1 LTLPPHGCTSAL
13 VAGGCRMKLSISRRA
28 SLACFL
34 LILVASVA
42 LAYKSTEGEGDSR
55 SGSWSKLSEG
65 VNVFRVSRPVAKGP
79 EFAILQLTD
88 DTYREFQKEPKTF
101 VNKYKV
107 FSKPVNNLPDCIGPS
122 PEKQKQ
128 TSDDSG
134 WYVMMPHWPESNA
147 RCVVYTGVDPSY

>member
-1 LTLPPHGCTSAL
+1 MKRTIIGMAT
-13 VAGGCRMKLSISRRA
+13 VACV
-28 SLACFL
+28 L

-42 LAYKSTEGEGDSR
+42 LSHQNAEGEADSQ

-65 VNVFRVSRPVAKGP
+65 VNVARVARPVAKGP

-88 DTYREFQKEPKTF
+88 DANREFQKDPKAF

-107 FSKPVNNLPDCIGPS
+107 FSKPVNELPDCIGPS

-128 TSDDSG
+128 TSGDPQ
-134 WYVMMPHWPESNA
+134 WYVMMPHWPASNA
-147 RCVVYTGVDPSY
+147 RCVIYSGIDPAD

>member
-1 LTLPPHGCTSAL
+1 MKRTIIGMAT
-13 VAGGCRMKLSISRRA
+13 VACV
-28 SLACFL
+28 L

-42 LAYKSTEGEGDSR
+42 LSHQNAEGEADSQ

-65 VNVFRVSRPVAKGP
+65 VNVARVARPLAKGP

-88 DTYREFQKEPKTF
+88 DANREFQKDPKAF

-107 FSKPVNNLPDCIGPS
+107 FSKPVNELPDCIGPS

-128 TSDDSG
+128 TSGDPQ
-134 WYVMMPHWPESNA
+134 WYVMIPHWPASNA
-147 RCVVYTGVDPSY
+147 RCVIYSGIDPAD

>member
-1 LTLPPHGCTSAL
+1 MKRTIIGLAT
-13 VAGGCRMKLSISRRA
+13 VACV
-28 SLACFL
+28 L

-42 LAYKSTEGEGDSR
+42 LSYQSAEGEADSR
-55 SGSWSKLSEG
+55 SGSWLKVSEG
-65 VNVFRVSRPVAKGP
+65 VNVARVSRPVAKGP

-88 DTYREFQKEPKTF
+88 DTYREFQKDPKTF

-128 TSDDSG
+128 TGDDPV

>member
-1 LTLPPHGCTSAL
+1 MKRRIIGTVT
-13 VAGGCRMKLSISRRA
+13 VASV
-28 SLACFL
+28 L
-34 LILVASVA
+34 LILVASVTLSYQSA
-42 LAYKSTEGEGDSR
+42 EGEADSR

-65 VNVFRVSRPVAKGP
+65 VNVAKVSRSVAKGP

-88 DTYREFQKEPKTF
+88 DTYREFQKDPKAF

-128 TSDDSG
+128 TSDDPG

>member
-1 LTLPPHGCTSAL
+1 MKRTIIGTAT
-13 VAGGCRMKLSISRRA
+13 VACV
-28 SLACFL
+28 L

-42 LAYKSTEGEGDSR
+42 LSYQSAEGEADSQ

-65 VNVFRVSRPVAKGP
+65 VSVARVARPVAQGP

-88 DTYREFQKEPKTF
+88 DAYGEFQKDPKTF

-107 FSKPVNNLPDCIGPS
+107 FSKPVNSLPDCIVPS

-128 TSDDSG
+128 TSGDPA
-134 WYVMMPHWPESNA
+134 WYVMMPHWPASNA
-147 RCVVYTGVDPSY
+147 RCVIYPGVDPSE